1 MSLINNQSVAVK
13 FDKKTITS
21 KIFWQDLCLSFVI
34 ATGIFFSI
42 HSVPSSDIAPEITQP
57 LKKKVIKKNQKFG
70 FDLDVFSMEPLRIA
84 KNQVIGNILS
94 DYGIPHTK
102 IALLETKAKDI
113 FSVRKIRS
121 EKDLI
126 LVREDECG
134 DPFCFVYEPDPFHYV
149 LYDIRDSVS
158 VNMVEKEVETIVK
171 TASGKLE
178 TSLWNAMTERGF
190 SPSLIDKMEDA
201 LAWSVDFFHVQV
213 GDEFKLI
220 YEEQYVDG
228 KPVGIGRLLGAYY
241 KNNLEHYAIYFEN
254 ENYKGYYDLE
264 GRATKKAFLKS
275 PVKYSRI
282 SSRYNLNR
290 FHPVLKRR
298 KPHLGTDYA
307 AARGTPI
314 RAIGNGVVVKASY
327 TRGNGK
333 YVKIKHDGVYQS
345 QYLHMSG
352 FAKGIRS
359 GYHVSQGQ
367 VIGYVGS
374 TGLATGPHVCFRF
387 WKHGKQIDFLK
398 QNFPPPKP
406 MDESDL
412 PVYFEARD
420 KITFLLDRISID
432 RRSGN
437 GMLASRITVNSLPEA
452 VF

>member
-1 MSLINNQSVAVK
+1 MK
-13 FDKKTITS
+13 FDKSYFSS
-21 KIFWQDLCLSFVI
+21 KSFWLDSILSFAI
-34 ATGIFFSI
+34 ALGIFFSI
-42 HSVPSSDIAPEITQP
+42 QWKQPHIQPSSEVQSNTTAVVNVPT
-57 LKKKVIKKNQKFG
+57 QKFG
-70 FDLDVFSMEPLRIA
+70 FDLSQFYFEPLKIA
-84 KNQVIGNILS
+84 KNQVIGSILS
-94 DYGIPHTK
+94 DYGVPHQK
-102 IALLETKAKDI
+102 IALLESKAKDI

-126 LVREDECG
+126 MVREDEC
-134 DPFCFVYEPDPFHYV
+134 DNPFCFVYEPDPFHYV
-149 LYDIRDSVS
+149 VYDLRDD
-158 VNMVEKEVETIVK
+158 VNVEMVEKEVVTYVK

-178 TSLWNAMTERGF
+178 TSLWNAMIERGF
-190 SPSLIDKMEDA
+190 SPALIDKMEDA

-220 YEEQYVDG
+220 YEEQFVDG
-228 KPVGIGRLLGAYY
+228 KPVAIGKLLGAYY

-254 ENYKGYYDLE
+254 DNYNGFYDLE

-307 AARGTPI
+307 AAHGTPI
-314 RAIGNGVVVKASY
+314 RAIGNGVVIRASY

-359 GYHVSQGQ
+359 GQHVSQGQ
-367 VIGYVGS
+367 VIGYVGQ

-387 WKHGKQIDFLK
+387 WKHGKQIDFLR

-406 MDESDL
+406 MDDADL
-412 PVYFEARD
+412 PEFFESRD
-420 KITFLLDRISID
+420 QMVFLLDRISINKRD
-432 RRSGN
+432 GN
-437 GMLASRITVNSLPEA
+437 GMLASIVSPQTIIASNRYY
-452 VF
+452 